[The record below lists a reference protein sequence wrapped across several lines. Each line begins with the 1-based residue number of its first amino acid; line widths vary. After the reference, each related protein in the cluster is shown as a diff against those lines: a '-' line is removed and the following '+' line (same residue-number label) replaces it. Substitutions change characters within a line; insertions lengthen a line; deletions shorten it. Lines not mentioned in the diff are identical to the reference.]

1 MKDKI
6 ELLMQETGCAQGEA
20 ELALELC
27 GFEVEKAVAAIPRLF
42 QNIAVLKGKLRDDGE
57 TLYGLLLVILNLRD
71 RSLMRARAVVSY
83 NPAVYMADVEQGW
96 FDFEKH
102 LYACRLWDGSLQ
114 SLSQDLEK
122 LLVSYFASAD
132 SVPFFAETKAA
143 ESRASQFFRDV
154 LAPRFTPGRLSLV
167 LRRDLLDMGQFQQI
181 GPDWAR
187 RPHRGRQRRLGP
199 EGTLILKIAL
209 EPQADGL
216 PAGELRAGD
225 LVYAMIT
232 DTRDVAQYL
241 ARLFGPQDSGSLLVP
256 VEAVE
261 TVPALESWPGGAES
275 RAGLPAIG
283 VRVRFSLG
291 VCGDV
296 NLPPDIRL
304 KVVRRAAAQTSW
316 WRKLFPGGS

>member
-6 ELLMQETGCAQGEA
+6 ALLMQETGCAQGEA

-27 GFEVEKAVAAIPRLF
+27 GYEVEKAVAAIPRLF

-83 NPAVYMADVEQGW
+83 NPAVYTADIEQGW
-96 FDFEKH
+96 FEFEKH

-114 SLSQDLEK
+114 GLSQDLEK
-122 LLVSYFASAD
+122 LLVAYFASQD
-132 SVPFFAETKAA
+132 SSAFFAETKAA
-143 ESRASQFFRDV
+143 ESRASQFLHDV
-154 LAPRFTPGRLSLV
+154 LSQCFTPGRLSLV
-167 LRRDLLDMGQFQQI
+167 LRRDLLDMGQFQRI
-181 GPDWAR
+181 GTDSR
-187 RPHRGRQRRLGP
+187 RPHRGRARRPGP
-199 EGTLILKIAL
+199 EGTLVLKIAL
-209 EPQADGL
+209 EPQPDGL

-261 TVPALESWPGGAES
+261 TVPALESRPGGAEA
-275 RAGLPAIG
+275 RPGLPAIG

-304 KVVRRAAAQTSW
+304 KVVRRAAPTSW
-316 WRKLFPGGS
+316 WRKIFPGGA